1 MTNPLAAD
9 ARRRA
14 LVLVNRYR
22 VALNMKPLDDLPQG
36 VRLTSSRDPVCR
48 ATGAVWVDAQDT
60 YFLAGAAPLARYW
73 DVFGDAGNPVSRRRD
88 GERLIK
94 VRTPREF
101 KYFLAYFDAGF
112 YPDLV
117 E

>member
-1 MTNPLAAD
+1 MHPLAAD
-9 ARRRA
+9 ARERA

-22 VALNMKPLDDLPQG
+22 GALNLKPLQDLPQG
-36 VRLTSSRDPVCR
+36 VRLTSSRDPICR
-48 ATGAVWVDAQDT
+48 ATGAVWVDHQDT
-60 YFLAGAAPLARYW
+60 YFLMGAAPLGRYW
-73 DVFGDAGNPVSRRRD
+73 EVFGADPPPVVRRRED
-88 GERLIK
+88 ERYIK